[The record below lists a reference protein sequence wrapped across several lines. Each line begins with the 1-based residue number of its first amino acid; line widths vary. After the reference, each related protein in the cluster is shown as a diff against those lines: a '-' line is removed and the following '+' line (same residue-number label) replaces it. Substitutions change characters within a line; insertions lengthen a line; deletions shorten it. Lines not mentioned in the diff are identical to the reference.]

1 MAALTPNALIES
13 VATQVE
19 SVSGV
24 GVVHRYRREVRDEP
38 TAAALWIPPGGNKV
52 NAWSVTLAE
61 PAANNTRSPGFGAVG
76 SGQSGRV
83 LTDFGIAIEAV
94 YAIDDAAQSEVTF
107 RDLVWRVALSFNK
120 IGLLT
125 ADVVNQGPMQW
136 ERFGFLVLAGMYHV
150 HYAKLRGTFMGQV
163 AP

>member
-1 MAALTPNALIES
+1 MGLDPNTLIDA
-13 VATQVE
+13 VAVQLGTVP
-19 SVSGV
+19 GI
-24 GVVHRYRREVRDEP
+24 GVVHKYRREVRDEP
-38 TAAALWIPPGGNKV
+38 TARALWVPVGGTKI

-61 PAANNTRSPGFGAVG
+61 PAANSTRSTGFGAVG

-94 YAIDDAAQSEVTF
+94 YGIDDASQSEVTF
-107 RDLVWRVALSFNK
+107 RALVWQVALSFNK

-125 ADVVNQGPMQW
+125 NQVVNQGPMQW
-136 ERFGFLVLAGMYHV
+136 ERFGFLLLANMYQV
-150 HYAKLRGTFMGQV
+150 HYAKLRGTFMGQS